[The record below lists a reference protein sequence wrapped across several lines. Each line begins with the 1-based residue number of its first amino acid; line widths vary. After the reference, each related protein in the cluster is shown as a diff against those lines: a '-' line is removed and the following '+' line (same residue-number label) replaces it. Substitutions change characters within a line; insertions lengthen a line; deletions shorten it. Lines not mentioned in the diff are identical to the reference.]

1 MSSAQERPTGT
12 ADTAGTT
19 GTTPPTGTDGSNT
32 ATGTG
37 TGTGTGTSG
46 YQRGAHRSTG
56 YQESAEYGGGG
67 SLAVMGFTALAA
79 ILMILSGLWSF
90 FVGLTGVI
98 KSSFF
103 VTVPNYT
110 FDYSIHGWGWTHLI
124 IGAVLFAAGV
134 CLLLGMMWA
143 RVVGIALA
151 VISGIA
157 NFLFLP
163 YYPLWSIIVIALD
176 VFIIWALFTG
186 ARRQAA

>member
-19 GTTPPTGTDGSNT
+19 ETTPP
-32 ATGTG
+32 AGTG
-37 TGTGTGTSG
+37 TPG

-56 YQESAEYGGGG
+56 YQETAGYEGARGGG
-67 SLAVMGFTALAA
+67 LAAMGFTALAA
-79 ILMILSGLWSF
+79 VLMILSGLWSF

-110 FDYSIHGWGWTHLI
+110 FDFSIHGWGWTHLI
-124 IGAVLFAAGV
+124 IGAVVFAAGV

-143 RVVGIALA
+143 RVVGIVLA

-163 YYPLWSIIVIALD
+163 YYPLWSIVVIALD
-176 VFIIWALFTG
+176 VFIIWALASG
-186 ARRQAA
+186 ARRQVS

>member
-12 ADTAGTT
+12 TETAGTA
-19 GTTPPTGTDGSNT
+19 GTPPTGTDGATT
-32 ATGTG
+32 AAS
-37 TGTGTGTSG
+37 TSG

-56 YQESAEYGGGG
+56 YAEPGDGRTV
-67 SLAVMGFTALAA
+67 AVMGFTALAA

-110 FDYSIHGWGWTHLI
+110 FQYNIHNWGWTHLI
-124 IGAVLFAAGV
+124 LGAVVFAAGV
-134 CLLLGMMWA
+134 CLLLGMTWA
-143 RVVGIALA
+143 RVVGIVLA

-163 YYPLWSIIVIALD
+163 YYPLWSIVVIALD
-176 VFIIWALFTG
+176 VFIIWALVSG
-186 ARRQAA
+186 ARRPVS